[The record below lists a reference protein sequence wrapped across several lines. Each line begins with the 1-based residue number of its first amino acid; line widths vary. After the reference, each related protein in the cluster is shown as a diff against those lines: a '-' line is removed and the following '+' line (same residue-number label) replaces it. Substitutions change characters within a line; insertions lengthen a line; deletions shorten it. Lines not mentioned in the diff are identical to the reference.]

1 MEHEIKISELLDPEQ
16 GQEHLPALQDY
27 FEKGGTWQMLLQ
39 LPDSHLQSQYANGYE
54 FYQEGRYDEASEAF
68 TSLTILNP
76 YEPKY
81 WFALGA
87 ARQFDGDAAEALQA
101 FLLSSAIDEE
111 NPNPLLQ
118 AARCADELGR
128 TGETFKLLDQAIALG
143 RGERKYETIV
153 REARTLKEKTR
164 QV

>member
-1 MEHEIKISELLDPEQ
+1 MEHDLKISELLDPERA
-16 GQEHLPALQDY
+16 EAHLPALQDY
-27 FEKGGTWQMLLQ
+27 FEKGGTWQMLLR
-39 LPDSHLQSQYANGYE
+39 LPDSHLESQYANGYE
-54 FYQEGRYDEASEAF
+54 FYQEARYDEAAEAF

-87 ARQFDGDAAEALQA
+87 ARQFDGDSAEALQA

-128 TGETFKLLDQAIALG
+128 TEETLELLDQAITLG
-143 RGERKYETIV
+143 TGERKYETVMREV
-153 REARTLKEKTR
+153 RALKEQTR
-164 QV
+164 KV